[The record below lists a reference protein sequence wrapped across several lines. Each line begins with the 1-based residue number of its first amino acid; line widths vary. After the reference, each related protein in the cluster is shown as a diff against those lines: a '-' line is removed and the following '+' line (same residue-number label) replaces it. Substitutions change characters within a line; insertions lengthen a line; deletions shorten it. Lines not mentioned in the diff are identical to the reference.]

1 MLRLLGRANSIN
13 VRKVLWTCH
22 EIGLDYLREDWGRG
36 FRPVSDPEFLA
47 LNPLAQ
53 IPTLVD
59 GDTVLSES
67 NAICR
72 YLAAKHGRHDL
83 LPADPAA
90 RARVERWMDWQAA
103 DLNPAWSY
111 AFHGLSRRSPE
122 HQDPARIAESV
133 AAWSQQMRLL
143 ETQIGDGWI
152 LGDAFTLADLV
163 LGVSVQRWLLTP
175 FDKPALPRAEAYFE
189 RLRRRPAYV
198 AHGGEGIA

>member
-22 EIGLDYLREDWGRG
+22 EIGLDYQREDWGRG
-36 FRPVSDPEFLA
+36 FRPVSDPAFLA
-47 LNPLAQ
+47 LNPFAQ
-53 IPTLVD
+53 IPALVD
-59 GDTVLSES
+59 GDVALSES

-90 RARVERWMDWQAA
+90 RAQVERWMDWQAA

-111 AFHGLSRRSPE
+111 AFHALSRRSPE
-122 HQDPARIAESV
+122 HQDPTRIDDSA
-133 AAWSQQMRLL
+133 AAWSKQMRLL

-152 LGDAFTLADLV
+152 QGETFTLADIV
-163 LGVSVQRWLLTP
+163 LGVSIQRWLLTP
-175 FDKPALPRAEAYFE
+175 FDKPALPRTEAYFE
-189 RLRRRPAYV
+189 RLRRRPAYQ
-198 AHGGEGIA
+198 AHGGAGVA